1 LTSAIQKVPGHS
13 EAAVELYRGQPNIP
27 LRPALCIV
35 GLLLLA
41 LVGGIAVN
49 AVARMTSNDTETAGG
64 NISPRGSAM
73 AVVTVRPVFADWR
86 DVIETSGVIAP
97 WQEASINAQIGGYQI
112 VEVRADVGDAV
123 REGQV
128 LAVLNQTF
136 LQAQRADLQARLDR
150 AIAERKRASVLSAKG
165 NISEKSLLDAET
177 EEKIA
182 RALLEQ
188 KLLEIKYTTVVAPDA
203 GIIVSRSAM
212 LGQVSQLGTELF
224 RIIRQGRLEWR
235 AEIAASE
242 LTRVSV
248 GRKVE
253 IELPDGDV
261 AVGVVRMISPT
272 LDETTRRGLIYADLV
287 EGGMARARMYSRG
300 RIVLG
305 VHQALVLPAASL
317 LVKDGRHYVA
327 KVSGTENRSMVS
339 LVPVAVG
346 RFSGDRA
353 SIADGLFPND
363 TIVAEGA
370 GLLDDG
376 DRVRVLRAVSRD

>member
-1 LTSAIQKVPGHS
+1 
-13 EAAVELYRGQPNIP
+13 
-27 LRPALCIV
+27 
-35 GLLLLA
+35 LLLLA